1 MQPLRAFWDAVD
13 GWVVETPMA
22 LTASQ
27 VAAVV
32 QWVRRMQVPRIRD
45 MRGDKREQT
54 AAALA
59 ELSPSTLKQR
69 VVARPG
75 AERVLYAKD

>member
-1 MQPLRAFWDAVD
+1 MQPRVFWDVVE
-13 GWVVETPMA
+13 GWVVETPFA

-32 QWVRRMQVPRIRD
+32 QFTLKVQVPRAKLKH
-45 MRGDKREQT
+45 GDAREQ
-54 AAALA
+54 AMNALKQ
-59 ELSPSTLKQR
+59 LSPSTLKQR
-69 VVARPG
+69 VVAKPG